1 MKKILPILEIL
12 PLLVL
17 LCGFAQAESELKFPF
32 TLIPENADEI
42 SPGVLYTPTEDFTA
56 PVIRPAGEIPE
67 KNVLMAFEKTIT
79 LDSVPEKALARIA
92 KTIA

>member
-17 LCGFAQAESELKFPF
+17 LCGFAQAENALKFPF

-67 KNVLMAFEKTIT
+67 KNVLMAF
-79 LDSVPEKALARIA
+79 
-92 KTIA
+92 